1 MSVLHRLAAASLL
14 CASTSAAANN
24 GLLFI
29 GFGSES
35 LNMGGADIAV
45 ARDTTA
51 INSNPAGLAQQKG
64 QAFDVY
70 FTSSYAV
77 DVGHRDARGNDAGVA
92 DRLTPTAGF
101 GYARRISGTGLTV
114 GAGAF
119 VQGGAGNKFENLST
133 NAGTRDELSARLGIF
148 KLGPAVSYEASE
160 RLRLGA
166 AVTGVF
172 GTLKQKLFPGTSVL
186 APAPFFG
193 IDVDGL
199 EAKGLNARL
208 GLQYLAS
215 SQLTLAA
222 VYSPKTKLDFDG
234 GTLRSNQSAA
244 GLGVVTYRDAR
255 IDGFALPQEA
265 SVGAAW
271 RQPADR
277 LLISAK
283 LAWLNWNDALN
294 DQTLRASDPAGPA
307 AAASITRV
315 SPLNWKDQYVLAL
328 GVAYR
333 PGRTT
338 YYGGL
343 NFANNPVPSDT
354 LTPLLSPAIAR
365 KHATLGFSHPITN
378 TYRISGGALYVFPNK
393 VTYSNP
399 ALQPLLGPSSEER
412 IEYFGVNVMLSRAW

>member
-1 MSVLHRLAAASLL
+1 
-14 CASTSAAANN
+14 
-24 GLLFI
+24 
-29 GFGSES
+29 
-35 LNMGGADIAV
+35 
-45 ARDTTA
+45 
-51 INSNPAGLAQQKG
+51 
-64 QAFDVY
+64 Y

-114 GAGAF
+114 GAGFF

-166 AVTGVF
+166 ALTGVF
-172 GTLKQKLFPGTSVL
+172 GTLTQKLFPGTSVL

-265 SVGAAW
+265 SDARLLASDHQYLSHIGRRALCVPEQGHLQQSGAAAFARSFERGAHRILR
-271 RQPADR
+271 RQR
-277 LLISAK
+277 
-283 LAWLNWNDALN
+283 DAEPCLVRRP
-294 DQTLRASDPAGPA
+294 TAG
-307 AAASITRV
+307 
-315 SPLNWKDQYVLAL
+315 
-328 GVAYR
+328 
-333 PGRTT
+333 
-338 YYGGL
+338 
-343 NFANNPVPSDT
+343 
-354 LTPLLSPAIAR
+354 
-365 KHATLGFSHPITN
+365 
-378 TYRISGGALYVFPNK
+378 
-393 VTYSNP
+393 SNP
-399 ALQPLLGPSSEER
+399 ARSSTASRRFSSSGVAGSMGRRCSLRSRIPSR
-412 IEYFGVNVMLSRAW
+412 FIMYFIGIGLVS